1 MLSTGGSLV
10 ELFLKQCH
18 KFESQLKKLLK
29 FFDFDCQR
37 LLLLSQLFDLPFL
50 LLTLLNLSTMAFM
63 TPIVNKRYD
72 LYDQKKVAAQVEQQQ
87 QQQQSL
93 NLHLKSLKLVNKLV
107 RLVINGN
114 GKSGNL
120 PKKTLEIKSS
130 AVKSSP
136 PAAAVP
142 VVKITPSPPISSKP
156 APVVTNKSSSTPAI
170 NIPKSAAQ
178 NEKSITTTTTSTTPS
193 TKTLSPPP
201 SISRPIPHLRRTLRD
216 TATNRVYSYS
226 VSIPNYVAEE
236 NEEELEEEER
246 ISASYRPPFHHHH
259 HHQFIS
265 SSAPNCSSSSST
277 SFEDHQSPL
286 QVADPH

>member
-1 MLSTGGSLV
+1 
-10 ELFLKQCH
+10 
-18 KFESQLKKLLK
+18 
-29 FFDFDCQR
+29 
-37 LLLLSQLFDLPFL
+37 
-50 LLTLLNLSTMAFM
+50 MAFM

-72 LYDQKKVAAQVEQQQ
+72 LYDQKKVAA
-87 QQQQSL
+87 
-93 NLHLKSLKLVNKLV
+93 HLKLVNKLV

-120 PKKTLEIKSS
+120 PKKTLEIKTSTP
-130 AVKSSP
+130 KPSP
-136 PAAAVP
+136 PAAAAVP
-142 VVKITPSPPISSKP
+142 VVKITPSPPLLSSKP
-156 APVVTNKSSSTPAI
+156 VSVVTNKSSSTPAI
-170 NIPKSAAQ
+170 NIPKSATAAATK
-178 NEKSITTTTTSTTPS
+178 NEKSSITTTTSTTPS
-193 TKTLSPPP
+193 KTLSPPP

-246 ISASYRPPFHHHH
+246 ISASYRPPFSHHHHH